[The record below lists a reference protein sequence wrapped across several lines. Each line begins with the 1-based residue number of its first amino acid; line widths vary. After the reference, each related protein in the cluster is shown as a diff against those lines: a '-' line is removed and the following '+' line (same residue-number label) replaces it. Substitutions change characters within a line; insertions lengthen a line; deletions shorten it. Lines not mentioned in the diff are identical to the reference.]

1 MSVACSQIFNH
12 SAFVWACKSY
22 FSKKR
27 KGKKNPCLPL
37 TWHRNWA
44 VAYFQWSEVIVV
56 MSPPVLLTA
65 WWQCCESRGLSWLL
79 LLDCGTEARV
89 CVCFGLWVWCG
100 RLCCGA
106 LGCDTSS
113 WFLPPFDMCEAGSE
127 CLLMAGGSMKPFSVF
142 SLPRYPGFEQQC
154 WRSDPSRR
162 PVRSRRLDFRDVLGF
177 LTYFQLCYVKS
188 PASWLVSRLPRS
200 LPRSPYR

>member
-1 MSVACSQIFNH
+1 M
-12 SAFVWACKSY
+12 
-22 FSKKR
+22 
-27 KGKKNPCLPL
+27 

-89 CVCFGLWVWCG
+89 CVFWPVSVMWPPLLWGSGVWYLILISATFPHVWGGQWVPTHG
-100 RLCCGA
+100 RWQYETFFCC
-106 LGCDTSS
+106 
-113 WFLPPFDMCEAGSE
+113 
-127 CLLMAGGSMKPFSVF
+127 
-142 SLPRYPGFEQQC
+142 SLPRYPGFEQC

-162 PVRSRRLDFRDVLGF
+162 PVRSQRLDFRDVLGF

-188 PASWLVSRLPRS
+188 PAGWLVSRLPLS